1 MKNKLLTKLLLL
13 PLFIL
18 MGSSALA
25 QITVGGNV
33 SDANG
38 PVPGVN
44 VIVKGTSNGA
54 QSDFDGNYSLD
65 NVATDAVLVFSY
77 IGYTTQEV
85 SVNGKSTVNVFLQED
100 VESLA
105 EVVVIGYGTTTVR
118 DATGSVTAVTSEDFN
133 QGVITSPEQLIQ
145 GKTAGVQISQSS
157 GEPGAGIDIRIRGAN
172 SVRSNNNPLFVVD
185 GIPLSGGNTS
195 AEGANIGVGTTASKN
210 PLSFLNP
217 NDIESISI
225 LKDASATAIYGS
237 RGANGV
243 VFITTKSGKGARGS
257 SWDFSSNLSI
267 SSVPKVYDLLSGDE
281 FLEQT
286 ELAGFNVAEKDF
298 GSNTDWQDYI
308 FRTSASTNNDLSY
321 SNNYGSGNLR
331 ATFGYGKTFGVV
343 ENSDLERITGRLN
356 MNHRLLNNK
365 LKLGLQSSISR
376 VNDETA
382 PLGGSAGFRG
392 DLIGAAYS
400 ANPTW
405 PTNPDFDGTGGLLSP
420 ATALAYT
427 QNISNTNRALVNFS
441 AEYAIIPELSA
452 KINLGYD
459 TSESTRTAVASGRA
473 RNFDQGAFGNGI
485 GAINDLNT
493 ESKLLEA
500 TLNYKKDFSN
510 SSLDVLVGYSFQDFQ
525 RDGRNIS
532 GWGFFTDDMNEMG
545 EDLEN
550 TANRIEDNITGDYQ
564 QYGYAGNISDG
575 IFVNRLFP
583 EPSTDF
589 IVGLGNLGVK
599 SLFVDTFDNTDEIQS
614 YFGRINYSIA
624 DKYLFTGTVRADGS
638 SRFGEDNQYGIFP
651 SGAFAWKINNE
662 DFVGDS
668 VSTLKLRLGYGITG
682 NQEGLGYGNFTQ
694 RQRYAGGDVI
704 GDGGEINIPGI
715 VDVSFPNPE
724 LKWEETT
731 QYGVGLDFGFNDD
744 RFTGTVDVYRKETT
758 DLLFN
763 VLAAQPSVQP
773 FLFLNLPDSK
783 VVNEGIE
790 FSLAYDIIDGEDISW
805 NAGFN
810 VAYNKNMVE
819 ELQGEFNAGTIRGQ
833 GLSLAFAQKLQAGQ
847 PLFSYF
853 LREFEGFD
861 PATGQ
866 PIQTDVQE
874 FVDKSALPDLTGGFS
889 TSFSY
894 KNWTASTYF
903 AGQFGHYIYNNTANA
918 FFTAGAFRGGRN
930 VPLDVLTTGE
940 SFDAAADVSTRFLE
954 SGDFI
959 RMQNATVSYAWPLK
973 EDAFFSN
980 LVLSVTGQNLFVITD
995 YTGLDPEVS
1004 SSPAGADLLNG
1015 LPVFGIDYASFPRP
1029 RTFTLGFNAKF

>member
-1 MKNKLLTKLLLL
+1 M
-13 PLFIL
+13 
-18 MGSSALA
+18 
-25 QITVGGNV
+25 
-33 SDANG
+33 
-38 PVPGVN
+38 
-44 VIVKGTSNGA
+44 
-54 QSDFDGNYSLD
+54 
-65 NVATDAVLVFSY
+65 LVFSY